1 MDFEAEIKRLSLRV
15 NALEKDN
22 DKLKG
27 IVNILDKKIA
37 MMSKLQNTNHNGN
50 KQKIDQLRQRVN
62 QINQQ

>member
-22 DKLKG
+22 EKLKG

-37 MMSKLQNTNHNGN
+37 MMSKLPNTHHNGN